1 MKYMLANKKSFMNY
15 INDGRCSISNN
26 IAEVTIRP
34 FTVGRKNWILNGS
47 PRGAEASAGIYSMV
61 ETCVANGIDTKEY
74 FMYIF
79 EHMPQEEN
87 FQDEKVIEK
96 YLPWNVPLDNKL

>member
-1 MKYMLANKKSFMNY
+1 MDYV
-15 INDGRCSISNN
+15 NDGRCSISNN
-26 IAEVTIRP
+26 IAEISIRP

-61 ETCVANGIDTKEY
+61 ETITNSIDTKDY

-87 FQDEKVIEK
+87 LQDEKIIEK
-96 YLPWNVPLDNKL
+96 HLPWNVPLDNDK